1 MSDMN
6 PHQPTPE
13 FRAALEREIARAFR
27 SETQFRHAQ
36 RTRRL
41 GMVIGMAAG
50 AVVMLTVGMILGVRT
65 GYASAEGL
73 DARQRDT
80 TPRSTLDIL
89 RTVPVRNALAALTC
103 GSVAARPKVAPI
115 QKGVPVIDLPAAA
128 VRTTETFGAILGL
141 RQAPDGKV
149 LVNDAG
155 RRQLKLLD
163 SALSATTIV
172 MDSSGGASTSY
183 GPRASPL
190 IPFLGDSSLI
200 ADWKSRT
207 VSVLDAHGRFA
218 RSLALPR
225 SQDIIALS
233 SATSGFDAKGRL
245 VYQGARPQIGPSS
258 PGVPIPMEL
267 ADSVPIVRVDLES
280 RQTDTVARIARPVMK
295 LTTERGSDGSIA
307 TIYTADPLQA
317 VDEWTVLSN
326 GAIAFVRGHDYH
338 IDWLQAD
345 GALTSTPKLPF
356 DWRRTTDE
364 QKQKLNDSLRTA
376 QNQLLANGYP
386 FAELTQRSGVSCS
399 SGRDAARVL
408 DDAGGGRSGGRSGG
422 SGGPPPAGA
431 LCVETMRTAPPI
443 VGPPLITRPPFPPLA
458 ELYRANPLPD
468 YPPPIRARA
477 AMSDLDGNVWI
488 LPRVSTISKNGELV
502 YDVVN
507 SKGELF
513 EHVRLPLGRAI
524 AGFGKDGVIYLTAGD
539 MATGFTLERT
549 RLSQGQE
556 ARPK

>member
-1 MSDMN
+1 MSDIN
-6 PHQPTPE
+6 QHQPTPE
-13 FRAALEREIARAFR
+13 FRASLDREIARAFR
-27 SETQFRHAQ
+27 SETQFGRAQ

-50 AVVMLTVGMILGVRT
+50 AVVMLTVGMVLGVRT

-115 QKGVPVIDLPAAA
+115 QNGVPVIDLPVSAA
-128 VRTTETFGAILGL
+128 RTTETFGAILGL

-163 SALSATTIV
+163 SALSSTTIV

-190 IPFLGDSSLI
+190 IPFIGDSSLI

-233 SATSGFDAKGRL
+233 GATSGFDAKGRL
-245 VYQGARPQIGPSS
+245 VYQGARPQIGSS
-258 PGVPIPMEL
+258 APGVPIPMEL

-280 RQTDTVARIARPVMK
+280 RQTDTIARVSRPVMK
-295 LTTERGSDGSIA
+295 LTTERGGDGSIA
-307 TIYTADPLQA
+307 TIYTADPLQM
-317 VDEWTVLSN
+317 VDDWAVLST
-326 GAIAFVRGHDYH
+326 GAVAVVRGHDYH
-338 IDWLQAD
+338 VDWIRPD
-345 GALTSTPKLPF
+345 GTLTSTPKLPF
-356 DWRRTTDE
+356 DWKRMTDDE
-364 QKQKLNDSLRTA
+364 KQKLNDSLRTA
-376 QNQLLANGYP
+376 QNPLLASGYP
-386 FAELTQRSGVSCS
+386 WAELTQRSGVSCS
-399 SGRDAARVL
+399 GGRDAARVL

-431 LCVETMRTAPPI
+431 LCVETLRTAPPI
-443 VGPPLITRPPFPPLA
+443 VGPPLLTRPPFPALA

-468 YPPPIRARA
+468 YAPPIRARA
-477 AMSDLDGNVWI
+477 AMPDLDGNVWI
-488 LPRVSTISKNGELV
+488 LPRVSTVSKNGELV

-507 SKGELF
+507 SKGDLF
-513 EHVRLPLGRAI
+513 ERVRLPLGRAI
-524 AGFGKDGVIYLTAGD
+524 AGFGKGGVIYLSAGD
-539 MATGFTLERT
+539 ITNGFALERT
-549 RLSQGQE
+549 TIGA
-556 ARPK
+556 ARK